1 MMLRFLLPTLGIAC
15 SLSLAAPVHAQ
26 TAQSSGQAA
35 RPATIAKPAA
45 PAAPARDLG
54 WLGAPLRE
62 DPSPAITSLKGVGSA
77 NAMAEARMTQKVLSE
92 FCSANGQFYKSE
104 AHCVAT
110 KQGQFAN
117 KTFRASADCTAG
129 RITTSGDESYTL
141 DGIWPKDSDGAGRTR
156 WKDASGSVVAP
167 DLINNGL
174 HISQQWE
181 TLCPGPVTPAL
192 IARAKGAPAAAPAA
206 AAATQRPQSVCPAGR
221 LCDEVPSFAAAIT
234 DFKASQYD
242 QSTKAVSATVR
253 FVNKTNRPLI
263 LGYVRNASV
272 AINEAGNRYTIEQPA
287 NVRGIAEIAGGQFDP
302 KFTVQ
307 PGQAADARF
316 EFWWRWDGRAIIG
329 QRAWDIDL
337 TIREVNEIAPGQYRF
352 GQEHALQFKGVSVGN
367 MTSAAPAGGS
377 LATVSGAAAPSS
389 APAATPAPASPAAP
403 AQVQANLPDACAG
416 RIRCFDAGPFSAE
429 ILTATATRE
438 QGSRP
443 WHTVSMNMRFTNK
456 SNAPI
461 ILAYV
466 VPSGVLI
473 DDLGNRYTPAGTPN
487 DAKGIGKVQARSA
500 DPQFVLRPG
509 ESRQATLGQVRVMR
523 GTPTATV
530 IGSSYTFNVSIAEL
544 EVIYN
549 GQQVRT
555 VREHTMTFPSFAL
568 TGGAGATAAAPAGNG
583 AAPAAGTAETAENI
597 KKAGEAIRGLFGNK
611 GKK

>member
-1 MMLRFLLPTLGIAC
+1 VLG
-15 SLSLAAPVHAQ
+15 LVAPAYAQ
-26 TAQSSGQAA
+26 TALRPSSGQAA
-35 RPATIAKPAA
+35 RPATVGKPAA
-45 PAAPARDLG
+45 PADLG
-54 WLGAPLRE
+54 YLAAPIRE
-62 DPSPAITSLKGVGSA
+62 EPSPAITSLKGVGTA
-77 NAMAEARMTQKVLSE
+77 NAVAEARMTQQVLSE
-92 FCSANGQFYKSE
+92 FCSANAQHYTSR
-104 AHCVAT
+104 AHCVET
-110 KQGQFAN
+110 VGGN
-117 KTFRASADCTAG
+117 KIFRASADCTAG
-129 RITTSGDESYTL
+129 RITTTADLKYTL
-141 DGIWPKDSDGAGRTR
+141 DGMWGKDSDGAGRTR
-156 WKDASGSVVAP
+156 WKNDAGSIVAP
-167 DLINNGL
+167 NLFDNGL

-192 IARAKGAPAAAPAA
+192 IARAKGAPAAAQAARGATPAPAA
-206 AAATQRPQSVCPAGR
+206 AAMQAAPSVCPPGR

-242 QSTKAVSATVR
+242 QATKAVSATVR

-263 LGYVRNASV
+263 LGYVRTASV
-272 AINEAGNRYTIEQPA
+272 AINEAGNRYTIDQPA

-352 GQEHALQFKGVSVGN
+352 GQEHALQFKGVAVGN

-377 LATVSGAAAPSS
+377 LATVSGAAAPAS
-389 APAATPAPASPAAP
+389 APAATPAAAAP

-416 RIRCFDAGPFSAE
+416 KIRCFDAGPFSAE

-438 QGSRP
+438 QNARP

-456 SNAPI
+456 TNAPI
-461 ILAYV
+461 ILGYV

-473 DDLGNRYTPAGTPN
+473 DDLGNRYTPAGAPN

-530 IGSSYTFNVSIAEL
+530 IGSSYTFDVSIAEL

-555 VREHTMTFPSFAL
+555 IREHTLTFPGFAL

-583 AAPAAGTAETAENI
+583 AAPQGGTEAAENI

>member
-1 MMLRFLLPTLGIAC
+1 MPRRLLLPTLCIASTLC
-15 SLSLAAPVHAQ
+15 LGATVHAQ
-26 TAQSSGQAA
+26 TPPRPSSGQAA
-35 RPATIAKPAA
+35 RPATIRPAA
-45 PAAPARDLG
+45 PAADLG
-54 WLGAPLRE
+54 WLSAPIRE
-62 DPSPAITSLKGVGSA
+62 EPSPAITSLKGAGTA
-77 NAMAEARMTQKVLSE
+77 NAVAEARMTQQALTE
-92 FCSANGQFYKSE
+92 FCSANAQYYKST
-104 AHCVAT
+104 AHCV
-110 KQGQFAN
+110 GQFAN
-117 KTFRASADCTAG
+117 KTYRASADCTAG
-129 RITTSGDESYTL
+129 RITTTIDETYTL
-141 DGIWPKDSDGAGRTR
+141 DGVWPKDSDGSGRTR
-156 WKDASGSVVAP
+156 WKDSSGSVVQP
-167 DLINNGL
+167 DLVNNGL
-174 HISQQWE
+174 YISQQWE
-181 TLCPGPVTPAL
+181 KLCPAPVTPAL
-192 IARAKGAPAAAPAA
+192 IARAKGAPAAAPTAAAPAA
-206 AAATQRPQSVCPAGR
+206 AAALQRPPSVCPPGR

-337 TIREVNEIAPGQYRF
+337 TIREVNEVAPGQYRF
-352 GQEHALQFKGVSVGN
+352 GQEHALQFKGVTTGN
-367 MTSAAPAGGS
+367 MTSTAPAGGALS
-377 LATVSGAAAPSS
+377 TVAGGAAPAPG
-389 APAATPAPASPAAP
+389 APAATPAPAAAGQVPAS
-403 AQVQANLPDACAG
+403 LPDACVG
-416 RIRCFDAGPFSAE
+416 KIRCFDAGPFSAE

-438 QGSRP
+438 QSARP

-456 SNAPI
+456 TNAPI

-466 VPSGVLI
+466 VPTGVLI
-473 DDLGNRYTPAGTPN
+473 DDLGNRYTPAGAPN

-530 IGSSYTFNVSIAEL
+530 IGSSYTFDVSIAEL

-555 VREHTMTFPSFAL
+555 LREHTLTFPGFAL
-568 TGGAGATAAAPAGNG
+568 TGGAGATAAAPASG
-583 AAPAAGTAETAENI
+583 AAPAAGTADTADNI
-597 KKAGEAIRGLFGNK
+597 KKAGDAIRGLLGNK

>member
-1 MMLRFLLPTLGIAC
+1 MLRRFLLPTLCIAC
-15 SLSLAAPVHAQ
+15 TLCLVAAAHAQ
-26 TAQSSGQAA
+26 TALRLSSGQAA

-45 PAAPARDLG
+45 PAEDLG
-54 WLGAPLRE
+54 WLDAPIRE
-62 DPSPAITSLKGVGSA
+62 EPTPPITSLKGVGTA
-77 NAMAEARMTQKVLSE
+77 NAVAEARMTQKALTE
-92 FCSANGQFYKSE
+92 FCSANAQYYKSM
-104 AHCVAT
+104 ADCVA
-110 KQGQFAN
+110 QFAN
-117 KTFRASADCTAG
+117 KVYRATADCTAG
-129 RITTSGDESYTL
+129 RITTSSELTYTL
-141 DGIWPKDSDGAGRTR
+141 DGLWGKDSNGAGRTR
-156 WKDASGSVVAP
+156 WKNSSGSVVAP

-174 HISQQWE
+174 HVSQQWE

-192 IARAKGAPAAAPAA
+192 IARAKGAPAAAPTAA
-206 AAATQRPQSVCPAGR
+206 AAAQRPPSVCPPGR

-337 TIREVNEIAPGQYRF
+337 TIREVNEVAPGQYRF
-352 GQEHALQFKGVSVGN
+352 GQEHALQFKGVTTGN
-367 MTSAAPAGGS
+367 MTSTATAGGA
-377 LATVSGAAAPSS
+377 LATVAGGAAS
-389 APAATPAPASPAAP
+389 APAVTPAPAAP
-403 AQVQANLPDACAG
+403 AQVSASLPDACVG
-416 RIRCFDAGPFSAE
+416 KIRCFDAGPFSAE

-438 QGSRP
+438 QGARP

-456 SNAPI
+456 TNAPI

-466 VPSGVLI
+466 VPTGVLI
-473 DDLGNRYTPAGTPN
+473 DDLGNRYAPAGPPN

-530 IGSSYTFNVSIAEL
+530 IGSSYTFDVSIAEL

-568 TGGAGATAAAPAGNG
+568 TSGAGAAAAAPAGNG
-583 AAPAAGTAETAENI
+583 AAPAAGTTDSAENI
-597 KKAGEAIRGLFGNK
+597 KKAGEAIRGLLGNK

>member
-1 MMLRFLLPTLGIAC
+1 MPRRLLFAPLCIASTLCLVAT
-15 SLSLAAPVHAQ
+15 ADARQAP
-26 TAQSSGQAA
+26 

-45 PAAPARDLG
+45 AAPDLG
-54 WLGAPLRE
+54 WLAAPLRE
-62 DPSPAITSLKGVGSA
+62 DPSPAITSIKGVGTA
-77 NAMAEARMTQKVLSE
+77 NAVAEARMTQKVLTE
-92 FCSANGQFYKSE
+92 FCSANGQFYESTAK
-104 AHCVAT
+104 CVQT
-110 KQGQFAN
+110 KQAQFGT
-117 KTFRASADCTAG
+117 KTLRASADCTTG
-129 RITTSGDESYTL
+129 RITTSGDAAYTL
-141 DGIWPKDSDGAGRTR
+141 DGIWDKNSDGAGRTR
-156 WKDASGSVVAP
+156 WKDSSGGVVAP

-192 IARAKGAPAAAPAA
+192 IARAKGPAAPAA
-206 AAATQRPQSVCPAGR
+206 AQAAGATAPRAPSVCPAGR

-234 DFKASQYD
+234 DFKTSQYD
-242 QSTKAVSATVR
+242 QSTKAVSATIR

-337 TIREVNEIAPGQYRF
+337 TIREVNEVAPGQYRF
-352 GQEHALQFKGVSVGN
+352 GQEHALQFKGVAAGN

-377 LATVSGAAAPSS
+377 LATVSGAAAPGAAPA
-389 APAATPAPASPAAP
+389 APAATPAPA

-416 RIRCFDAGPFSAE
+416 KIRCFDAGPFSAE

-438 QGSRP
+438 QAARP
-443 WHTVSMNMRFTNK
+443 WHTVSMNVRFTNK
-456 SNAPI
+456 TNAPI

-473 DDLGNRYTPAGTPN
+473 DDLGNRYTPAGAPN

-509 ESRQATLGQVRVMR
+509 ESRQATLGQARVMR

-530 IGSSYTFNVSIAEL
+530 IGSSYTFDVSIAEL

-568 TGGAGATAAAPAGNG
+568 TGGAGATAAAPAANG
-583 AAPAAGTAETAENI
+583 AAPAAGTTDTTENI

>member
-1 MMLRFLLPTLGIAC
+1 MPRRLLLPTLCIASTLC
-15 SLSLAAPVHAQ
+15 LVASAHAQ
-26 TAQSSGQAA
+26 TAP
-35 RPATIAKPAA
+35 RPATIAKPAT
-45 PAAPARDLG
+45 PARDLG
-54 WLGAPLRE
+54 WLAAAIRDE
-62 DPSPAITSLKGVGSA
+62 PSPAITSIKGVGTASA
-77 NAMAEARMTQKVLSE
+77 VAEARMTPQVLKE
-92 FCSANGQFYKSE
+92 FCSEKAQYYQSTAQCVGQFS
-104 AHCVAT
+104 
-110 KQGQFAN
+110 N
-117 KTFRASADCTAG
+117 KTYRATADCTAG
-129 RITTSGDESYTL
+129 KITTTSELVYTL
-141 DGIWPKDSDGAGRTR
+141 DGIWGKDSDGAGRTR
-156 WKDASGSVVAP
+156 WKDSSGTVVP
-167 DLINNGL
+167 PNLTDNGL

-181 TLCPGPVTPAL
+181 TLCPAPVTPAL
-192 IARAKGAPAAAPAA
+192 IARAKGAPAAAQAARGATPAPAA
-206 AAATQRPQSVCPAGR
+206 AAMQAAPSVCPPGR

-242 QSTKAVSATVR
+242 QATKAVSATVR

-263 LGYVRNASV
+263 LGYVRTASV
-272 AINEAGNRYTIEQPA
+272 AINEAGNRYTIDQPA

-302 KFTVQ
+302 KFMVQ

-352 GQEHALQFKGVSVGN
+352 GQEHALQFKGVAVGN

-377 LATVSGAAAPSS
+377 LATVSGAAAPAS
-389 APAATPAPASPAAP
+389 APAATPAPAAP

-416 RIRCFDAGPFSAE
+416 KIRCFDAGPFSAE

-438 QGSRP
+438 QAARP
-443 WHTVSMNMRFTNK
+443 WHTVSMNLRFTNK
-456 SNAPI
+456 TNAPI

-473 DDLGNRYTPAGTPN
+473 DDLGNRYTPAGAPN

-530 IGSSYTFNVSIAEL
+530 IGSSYTFDVSIAEL

-583 AAPAAGTAETAENI
+583 ATPAAGTAETAENI
-597 KKAGEAIRGLFGNK
+597 KKAGDAIRGLFGNK

>member
-1 MMLRFLLPTLGIAC
+1 MLRRPLLPILSFAFLLGLVPTL
-15 SLSLAAPVHAQ
+15 HAQ
-26 TAQSSGQAA
+26 TAA
-35 RPATIAKPAA
+35 RPAQVAKPAA
-45 PAAPARDLG
+45 PAKDLG
-54 WLGAPLRE
+54 WLGAPDHS
-62 DPSPAITSLKGVGSA
+62 DPSPVITALKGVGTA
-77 NAMAEARMTQKVLSE
+77 NAVAEARMTQQVLAE
-92 FCSANGQFYKSE
+92 FCSANGQYYKSMKD
-104 AHCVAT
+104 CVST
-110 KQGQFAN
+110 KQGQFGN
-117 KTFRASADCTAG
+117 KVFRASADCTAG
-129 RITTSGDESYTL
+129 RITTSGDATYTL
-141 DGIWPKDSDGAGRTR
+141 DGIWPKDDDGAGRTR

-181 TLCPGPVTPAL
+181 TLCPGPVTPAVL
-192 IARAKGAPAAAPAA
+192 ARAKGAPAAAPAA
-206 AAATQRPQSVCPAGR
+206 AAAGQRGPSACPPGR
-221 LCDEVPSFAAAIT
+221 LCDEVASFAAAIT

-352 GQEHALQFKGVSVGN
+352 GQEHALQFKGVAVGN
-367 MTSAAPAGGS
+367 MTSAAPAGGT
-377 LATVSGAAAPSS
+377 LATVSTSGTPAPA
-389 APAATPAPASPAAP
+389 APAATPASAAS
-403 AQVQANLPDACAG
+403 AQVSASLPDACVG
-416 RIRCFDAGPFSAE
+416 KIRCFDAGPFSAE

-438 QGSRP
+438 QASRP
-443 WHTVSMNMRFTNK
+443 WHTVSMNVRFTNK
-456 SNAPI
+456 TNAPI

-473 DDLGNRYTPAGTPN
+473 DDLGNRYVPSGAPN

-509 ESRQATLGQVRVMR
+509 ESRQATLGQARVMR

-555 VREHTMTFPSFAL
+555 VREHTLTFPGFAL
-568 TGGAGATAAAPAGNG
+568 TGGAMAAGPASGAAPASGV
-583 AAPAAGTAETAENI
+583 APAAGTAETAENI

>member
-1 MMLRFLLPTLGIAC
+1 MFRRLLFPTLFIALTLC
-15 SLSLAAPVHAQ
+15 LVVTVHAQ
-26 TAQSSGQAA
+26 TAA
-35 RPATIAKPAA
+35 RPAQIAKPAA
-45 PAAPARDLG
+45 PAANLGSLAPAI
-54 WLGAPLRE
+54 RE
-62 DPSPAITSLKGVGSA
+62 EPSPAITSLKGVGTA
-77 NAMAEARMTQKVLSE
+77 NAVAEARMTQQILAE
-92 FCSANGQFYKSE
+92 FCAANTQYYKST
-104 AHCVAT
+104 AQCV
-110 KQGQFAN
+110 GQFAN
-117 KTFRASADCTAG
+117 KTYRATADCTAG
-129 RITTSGDESYTL
+129 RITTTAELTYTL
-141 DGIWPKDSDGAGRTR
+141 DGVWPKDSDGSGRTR
-156 WKDASGSVVAP
+156 WKDDSGSVVQP
-167 DLINNGL
+167 DLVNNGL
-174 HISQQWE
+174 YVSQQWE
-181 TLCPGPVTPAL
+181 KLCPGPVTPAL
-192 IARAKGAPAAAPAA
+192 IARAKGAPAAAAPAAATPAA
-206 AAATQRPQSVCPAGR
+206 AAALQRPPSVCPPGR

-352 GQEHALQFKGVSVGN
+352 GQEHALQFKGVAVGN

-377 LATVSGAAAPSS
+377 LATVSGTAAPAPAPA
-389 APAATPAPASPAAP
+389 APAATPAPAAA
-403 AQVQANLPDACAG
+403 AQVASNLPDACAG
-416 RIRCFDAGPFSAE
+416 KIRCFDAGPFSAE

-438 QGSRP
+438 QSARP

-456 SNAPI
+456 TNAPI

-466 VPSGVLI
+466 VPTGVLI
-473 DDLGNRYTPAGTPN
+473 DDLGNRYTPAGSPN

-530 IGSSYTFNVSIAEL
+530 IGSSYTFDVSIAEL

-568 TGGAGATAAAPAGNG
+568 TGGAGATAAAPASG
-583 AAPAAGTAETAENI
+583 AAPAAGTTDTTENI

>member
-1 MMLRFLLPTLGIAC
+1 MPRRLLLASFFIASTLCLPATVD
-15 SLSLAAPVHAQ
+15 AR
-26 TAQSSGQAA
+26 QAA

-45 PAAPARDLG
+45 PTLDLG
-54 WLGAPLRE
+54 WLSAPIRE
-62 DPSPAITSLKGVGSA
+62 EPSPAITSLKGVGTA
-77 NAMAEARMTQKVLSE
+77 NAVAEARLTPQILTE
-92 FCSANGQFYKSE
+92 FCSSHAQHYASR
-104 AHCVAT
+104 AHCVET
-110 KQGQFAN
+110 VGGN
-117 KTFRASADCTAG
+117 KIFRASADCTAG
-129 RITTSGDESYTL
+129 RITTTAALTYTL
-141 DGIWPKDSDGAGRTR
+141 DGVWGKDSDGAGRTR
-156 WKDASGSVVAP
+156 WKNDSGSVVAP
-167 DLINNGL
+167 DLVDNGL

-181 TLCPGPVTPAL
+181 KLCPGPVTPAL
-192 IARAKGAPAAAPAA
+192 VARAKGAPAAALTPAQA
-206 AAATQRPQSVCPAGR
+206 AGAAQRPPSVCPSGR
-221 LCDEVPSFAAAIT
+221 VCDEVPSFAAAIT
-234 DFKASQYD
+234 DFRASQYD
-242 QSTKAVSATVR
+242 QATKAVSATVR

-272 AINEAGNRYTIEQPA
+272 AINEAGNRYTIDQPA

-337 TIREVNEIAPGQYRF
+337 TVREVNEVAPGQYRF
-352 GQEHALQFKGVSVGN
+352 GQEHALQFKAVSPGN
-367 MTSAAPAGGS
+367 MTSTAPAGGALS
-377 LATVSGAAAPSS
+377 TVAAGAAP
-389 APAATPAPASPAAP
+389 APAASAAPPSPAPPAAP
-403 AQVQANLPDACAG
+403 AQVPANQPDACAG
-416 RIRCFDAGPFSAE
+416 RIRCFDAGPFMAE

-438 QGSRP
+438 QASRP
-443 WHTVSMNMRFTNK
+443 WHTVSMNIRFTNRT
-456 SNAPI
+456 NAPI
-461 ILAYV
+461 ILGYV

-473 DDLGNRYTPAGTPN
+473 DDLGNRYTPSGAPN

-509 ESRQATLGQVRVMR
+509 ESRQATLGQARVMR
-523 GTPTATV
+523 GTPTAGV
-530 IGSSYTFNVSIAEL
+530 IGSSYTFDVSIAEL

-555 VREHTMTFPSFAL
+555 VREHTLTFPSFAL

-583 AAPAAGTAETAENI
+583 AAPAAGTDTADNI

>member
-1 MMLRFLLPTLGIAC
+1 LGLVA
-15 SLSLAAPVHAQ
+15 SVNAQ
-26 TAQSSGQAA
+26 TAA
-35 RPATIAKPAA
+35 RPA
-45 PAAPARDLG
+45 
-54 WLGAPLRE
+54 
-62 DPSPAITSLKGVGSA
+62 
-77 NAMAEARMTQKVLSE
+77 
-92 FCSANGQFYKSE
+92 
-104 AHCVAT
+104 
-110 KQGQFAN
+110 
-117 KTFRASADCTAG
+117 
-129 RITTSGDESYTL
+129 
-141 DGIWPKDSDGAGRTR
+141 
-156 WKDASGSVVAP
+156 
-167 DLINNGL
+167 
-174 HISQQWE
+174 
-181 TLCPGPVTPAL
+181 
-192 IARAKGAPAAAPAA
+192 PAAALQQP
-206 AAATQRPQSVCPAGR
+206 PSVCPPGR
-221 LCDEVPSFAAAIT
+221 LCNEVSTFAAAIT
-234 DFKASQYD
+234 DLKASQYD
-242 QSTKAVSATVR
+242 QSTRAVSATVR
-253 FVNKTNRPLI
+253 FVNKTTRPLI

-316 EFWWRWDGRAIIG
+316 EFWWRWDGRAVIG

-352 GQEHALQFKGVSVGN
+352 GQEHALQFKGVTVGN

-377 LATVSGAAAPSS
+377 LATASGATSPAPAS
-389 APAATPAPASPAAP
+389 PAATPAPAAP
-403 AQVQANLPDACAG
+403 AQVPAGLPDACAG
-416 RIRCFDAGPFSAE
+416 KTRCFDAGPFSAE

-443 WHTVSMNMRFTNK
+443 WHTVSMNLRFTNK
-456 SNAPI
+456 TTAPI

-466 VPSGVLI
+466 APTGVLI
-473 DDLGNRYTPAGTPN
+473 DDLGNRYTPAAAPN

-530 IGSSYTFNVSIAEL
+530 IGSTYTFDVSIAEL

-555 VREHTMTFPSFAL
+555 VREHTLTFPGFAL
-568 TGGAGATAAAPAGNG
+568 TGGAGATAAGGANG
-583 AAPAAGTAETAENI
+583 AAPASGTTGTVEDI
-597 KKAGEAIRGLFGNK
+597 KKAGDAIRGLFG